1 MRYIAN
7 LKVVLCLR
15 RFYCRTIRGMTLFD
29 FDRSPDLCTVLRYR
43 IVNGEPFVRPRGKRY
58 FSYRNLTETL

>member
-1 MRYIAN
+1 MSIPEP
-7 LKVVLCLR
+7 
-15 RFYCRTIRGMTLFD
+15 FD
-29 FDRSPDLCTVLRYR
+29 FDCYPDLCTVLRYR